1 MPSASLLVQ
10 HLDACV
16 VIFPAS
22 NYQPMFVVEVSL
34 EMPGLRKLVFF
45 IAILS
50 AVFMSA
56 LPGVAQQTLNN
67 DSIVKLAEAGL
78 SDDLIIQS
86 INTQPGNYALGAS
99 DLITLK
105 QDGVSERV
113 IAAMIA
119 RNPNASASGAAN
131 HSGNGA
137 DAIPPVN
144 VLPEGVDEIGVYYK
158 KENSVVDKWTEIDP
172 EIVNY
177 KSGGWVKSTVTQGI
191 IKQDRNGHI
200 KGNASQL
207 VLSRGTSFLLYVP
220 EGVSPI
226 EYQLLRLRINSDNRE
241 FRSQTGGVFHSE
253 TGAQRDD
260 VPFTAEK
267 IAPRLYRFTLGPN
280 AAKGEYGI
288 LPPGVINQ
296 SNASRAGKIYTF
308 AIIE

>member
-1 MPSASLLVQ
+1 MS
-10 HLDACV
+10 
-16 VIFPAS
+16 
-22 NYQPMFVVEVSL
+22 
-34 EMPGLRKLVFF
+34 GLRC
-45 IAILS
+45 S
-50 AVFMSA
+50 AVA
-56 LPGVAQQTLNN
+56 LLLSFALLFAIAGSVPCGAQQTLNN
-67 DSIVKLAEAGL
+67 NSIVKMAEAGL

-86 INTQPGNYALGAS
+86 INTEPGNYALGAS

-113 IAAMIA
+113 IAAMLSKA
-119 RNPNASASGAAN
+119 DTTKHSTAA
-131 HSGNGA
+131 G
-137 DAIPPVN
+137 DPTTPVS

-158 KENSVVDKWTEIDP
+158 KENSKVDKWTEVEP

-177 KSGGWVKSTVTQGI
+177 KSGGWVKSTATHGI

-200 KGNASQL
+200 DGNASQL

-253 TGAQRDD
+253 TGAQRDN
-260 VPFTAEK
+260 VPFATEK
-267 IAPRLYRFTLGPN
+267 VGTRLYRFTLAPDT
-280 AAKGEYGI
+280 AKGEYGI

>member
-1 MPSASLLVQ
+1 
-10 HLDACV
+10 
-16 VIFPAS
+16 
-22 NYQPMFVVEVSL
+22 
-34 EMPGLRKLVFF
+34 MPGPRKRTVLIIV
-45 IAILS
+45 LL
-50 AVFMSA
+50 A
-56 LPGVAQQTLNN
+56 LPLFTLTPVLAQRQPLNN

-78 SDDLIIQS
+78 SDDIIIQT
-86 INTQPGNYALGAS
+86 INAQPGNYSLGAN
-99 DLITLK
+99 DLVQLK
-105 QDGVSERV
+105 QDGVSDKV

-119 RNPNASASGAAN
+119 RNSSASTS

-137 DAIPPVN
+137 DPAAPVT

-158 KENSVVDKWTEIDP
+158 KENSVVDKWTSIDP

-200 KGNASQL
+200 EGNASQL

-226 EYQLLRLRINSDNRE
+226 EYQLLKLRINSNNRE

-253 TGAQRDD
+253 TGAQRDN
-260 VPFTAEK
+260 VPFSTEK

-280 AAKGEYGI
+280 AEKGEYGI

>member
-1 MPSASLLVQ
+1 MLGPRKYVLFLTLFLSLPLFHSAMVFGQ
-10 HLDACV
+10 Q
-16 VIFPAS
+16 
-22 NYQPMFVVEVSL
+22 QP
-34 EMPGLRKLVFF
+34 
-45 IAILS
+45 
-50 AVFMSA
+50 
-56 LPGVAQQTLNN
+56 LNN

-78 SDDLIIQS
+78 SDDLIVQS
-86 INTQPGNYALGAS
+86 INSQPGKYALSAN
-99 DLITLK
+99 DLIQLK
-105 QDGVSERV
+105 QDGVSEKV

-119 RNPNASASGAAN
+119 RNSTSTN
-131 HSGNGA
+131 HGIGTDSPA
-137 DAIPPVN
+137 PVS

-158 KENSVVDKWTEIDP
+158 KENSVVDKWTPVDP

-177 KSGGWVKSTVTQGI
+177 KSGGWVKSTATHGI

-200 KGNASQL
+200 DGNASQL

-226 EYQLLRLRINSDNRE
+226 EYQLLKLRINSSNRE

-253 TGAQRDD
+253 TGAQRDN

-267 IAPRLYRFTLGPN
+267 IGTRLYRFTLAPN
-280 AAKGEYGI
+280 ADKGEYGI

>member
-1 MPSASLLVQ
+1 MSGP
-10 HLDACV
+10 
-16 VIFPAS
+16 
-22 NYQPMFVVEVSL
+22 
-34 EMPGLRKLVFF
+34 RKLVFLIAF
-45 IAILS
+45 IGFA
-50 AVFMSA
+50 AVFAS
-56 LPGVAQQTLNN
+56 VRCSAQQALNN

-86 INTQPGNYALGAS
+86 INTQPANYQVGAN

-113 IAAMIA
+113 IAAMISRA
-119 RNPNASASGAAN
+119 DTGKHPANSVETNSA
-131 HSGNGA
+131 
-137 DAIPPVN
+137 VN
-144 VLPEGVDEIGVYYK
+144 VLPEGIDEIGIYYK
-158 KENSVVDKWTEIDP
+158 KENSTVDKWTAIEP

-177 KSGGWVKSTVTQGI
+177 KSGGWVKSTATHGI

-200 KGNASQL
+200 DGNASQL

-220 EGVSPI
+220 DGVSPI
-226 EYQLLRLRINSDNRE
+226 EYQLLKLRINSNNRE

-253 TGAQRDD
+253 TGAQRDNI
-260 VPFTAEK
+260 PFTAEK
-267 IAPRLYRFTLGPN
+267 IGTRLYRFTLGPD

-288 LPPGVINQ
+288 LPPGVINT